1 MENESYCGCE
11 TEFMLFCT
19 ADRVGECNLENV
31 ERLHGSALYFCP
43 LTEKNRDMDSG
54 GTNLRIEKA
63 KLVVAGLAMAAVC
76 MIAPHTARAAV
87 PEAQMDGVMGQSLED
102 ETVYNDTLDSPMLGS
117 PIALFSAIAT
127 QAISTSYTDDFLGSS
142 FVEEGVYT
150 SATYYHRADYEDYQ
164 LLNGID
170 VSWWQ
175 AKDKKTTLLDWE
187 KAHDAGIDFAFV
199 RVGSRDSSD
208 GSIYEDTAAD
218 SHIQAAYE
226 NDINIGLYVFSQAL
240 TEKEAQEEA
249 KFALNQIKKYDWDV
263 TLPIVIDR
271 EKGSYNRLTAGK
283 LSKAK
288 ETAVCQ
294 AFADTITEAGYQASV
309 YASYSWIKSY
319 INTDNLEDCG
329 IWIAR
334 YNNTTTS
341 NSKSGTAYDD
351 VPYDYDFWQYSS
363 TSKVSGY
370 SGNLDTN
377 FWYKDTSIKT
387 TGLKATAESASGP
400 IALSWGKAADD
411 VTGYRVYRYDADQ
424 DKYVYLKSTTSRK
437 YTDEDVTSGKT
448 YQYKVRCYW
457 TIGGMNYY
465 GSYSSVVS
473 VTTPPAKVSN
483 VTTETRSSTAL
494 TLNWGKVSGA
504 SGYRIYKYN
513 TSSKAYEKVTTIS
526 KGSTV
531 SYKVTGLS
539 TATEYQFKVRAYK
552 KADGV
557 TIWGSSSSVYKDCT
571 KPAQTKNLKATTKL
585 SAVTLTWSKVARA
598 GGYQIYRYNSTTKKY
613 EKIATVKG
621 NKTFSYKNTG
631 LKKGTTMQ
639 YKVRAYKTYNG
650 ANYYGAYSGIV
661 SIKIK

>member
-1 MENESYCGCE
+1 MKW
-11 TEFMLFCT
+11 T
-19 ADRVGECNLENV
+19 
-31 ERLHGSALYFCP
+31 
-43 LTEKNRDMDSG
+43 
-54 GTNLRIEKA
+54 KA
-63 KLVVAGLAMAAVC
+63 KIIVAGLVLSAACVL
-76 MIAPHTARAAV
+76 APQQLRAAV
-87 PEAQMDGVMGQSLED
+87 PEAQMDGVMGQSIED
-102 ETVYNDTLDSPMLGS
+102 ETVYKDDIPAEETQYSLLRRAISL
-117 PIALFSAIAT
+117 LSATST
-127 QAISTSYTDDFLGSS
+127 QAVSTSYTQDFEDNS
-142 FVEEGVYT
+142 FTTDGDYT
-150 SATYYHRADYEDYQ
+150 SATYYHRSDYEDYQ
-164 LLNGID
+164 LINGID

-175 AKDKKTTLLDWE
+175 AKNKTTTLLNWE
-187 KAHDAGIDFAFV
+187 EIHNAGIDFAFV
-199 RVGSRDSSD
+199 RVGSRDSSS

-218 SHIQAAYE
+218 SHIQAALE
-226 NDINIGLYVFSQAL
+226 NDINIGLYIFSQAL
-240 TEKEAQEEA
+240 TEKEAREEA
-249 KFALNQIKKYDWDV
+249 NFVLNQIDKYDWDV

-283 LSKAK
+283 LSKTK

-294 AFADTITEAGYQASV
+294 AFADTIVEAGYQASV

-319 INTDNLEDCG
+319 INTDDLTDCG

-341 NSKSGTAYDD
+341 NTKSGTAYAD

-363 TSKVSGY
+363 TSRVDGY

-387 TGLKATAESASGP
+387 TGLKATAESTTGP
-400 IALSWGKAADD
+400 VTLSWSKAADD

-457 TIGGMNYY
+457 TIGGTNYY
-465 GSYSSVVS
+465 GNYSSVVS
-473 VTTPPAKVSN
+473 VTTPPAKVSG
-483 VTTETRSSTAL
+483 VSTAVRSSTYL
-494 TLNWGKVSGA
+494 TLSWDKVSGA

-531 SYKVTGLS
+531 SYKITGL
-539 TATEYQFKVRAYK
+539 TVATEYQFKVRAYK
-552 KADGV
+552 KTDTG
-557 TIWGSSSSVYKDCT
+557 TLWGSSSSAYKDCT
-571 KPAQTKNLKATTKL
+571 KPAQTKNLKAATKS
-585 SAVTLTWSKVARA
+585 SAVTLTWSKVAHA
-598 GGYQIYRYNSTTKKY
+598 GGYRIYRYNSKTKKY

-621 NKTFSYKNTG
+621 NKTFSYKDTK
-631 LKKGTTMQ
+631 LKKGSTMK

-650 ANYYGAYSGIV
+650 TNYYGAYSEVV
-661 SIKIK
+661 SIKVK

>member
-1 MENESYCGCE
+1 MKW
-11 TEFMLFCT
+11 T
-19 ADRVGECNLENV
+19 
-31 ERLHGSALYFCP
+31 
-43 LTEKNRDMDSG
+43 
-54 GTNLRIEKA
+54 KA
-63 KLVVAGLAMAAVC
+63 KIIVAGLVLSAACVL
-76 MIAPHTARAAV
+76 APQQLRAAV
-87 PEAQMDGVMGQSLED
+87 PEAQMDGVMGQSIED
-102 ETVYNDTLDSPMLGS
+102 ETVYKDDIPAEETQYSLLR
-117 PIALFSAIAT
+117 SAISLLSATST
-127 QAISTSYTDDFLGSS
+127 QAVSTFYTQDFEDNS
-142 FVEEGVYT
+142 FTTDGDYT
-150 SATYYHRADYEDYQ
+150 SATYYHRSDYEDYQ
-164 LLNGID
+164 LINGID

-175 AKDKKTTLLDWE
+175 AKNKTTTLLNWE
-187 KAHDAGIDFAFV
+187 EIHNAGIDFAFV
-199 RVGSRDSSD
+199 RVGSRDSSS

-218 SHIQAAYE
+218 SHIQAALE
-226 NDINIGLYVFSQAL
+226 NDINIGLYIFSQAL
-240 TEKEAQEEA
+240 TEKEAREEA
-249 KFALNQIKKYDWDV
+249 NFVLNQIDKYDWDV

-283 LSKAK
+283 LSKTK

-294 AFADTITEAGYQASV
+294 AFADTIVEAGYQASV

-319 INTDNLEDCG
+319 INTDDLTDCG

-341 NSKSGTAYDD
+341 NTKSGTAYAD

-363 TSKVSGY
+363 TSRVDGY

-387 TGLKATAESASGP
+387 TGVKASAESASGP
-400 IALSWGKAADD
+400 VKLSWSEAADD

-457 TIGGMNYY
+457 TIGGTNYC
-465 GSYSSVVS
+465 GNYSSVIS
-473 VTTPPAKVSN
+473 VTTPPAKVTE
-483 VTTETRSSTAL
+483 VDTETRSSTYL
-494 TLNWGKVSGA
+494 TLNWKKVSGA

-513 TSSKAYEKVTTIS
+513 TSSKSYEKVTTIS

-531 SYKVTGLS
+531 SYKITGL
-539 TATEYQFKVRAYK
+539 TVATEYQFKVRAYK
-552 KADGV
+552 KTDTG
-557 TIWGSSSSVYKDCT
+557 TLWGSSSSAYKDCT
-571 KPAQTKNLKATTKL
+571 KPAQTKNLKAATKT

-598 GGYQIYRYNSTTKKY
+598 GGYRIYRYNSKTKKY

-621 NKTFSYKNTG
+621 NKTFSYKNTK
-631 LKKGTTMQ
+631 LKKGSTMK

-650 ANYYGAYSGIV
+650 TNYYGAYSEVV
-661 SIKIK
+661 SIKVK

>member
-1 MENESYCGCE
+1 MKW
-11 TEFMLFCT
+11 T
-19 ADRVGECNLENV
+19 
-31 ERLHGSALYFCP
+31 
-43 LTEKNRDMDSG
+43 
-54 GTNLRIEKA
+54 KA
-63 KLVVAGLAMAAVC
+63 KIIVAGLVLSAACVL
-76 MIAPHTARAAV
+76 APQQLRAAV
-87 PEAQMDGVMGQSLED
+87 PEAQMDGVMGQSIED
-102 ETVYNDTLDSPMLGS
+102 ETVYKDDIPAEDTQYSLLR
-117 PIALFSAIAT
+117 SAISLLSATST
-127 QAISTSYTDDFLGSS
+127 QAVSTSYTQDFEDNS
-142 FVEEGVYT
+142 FTTDGDYT
-150 SATYYHRADYEDYQ
+150 SATYYHRSDYEDYQ
-164 LLNGID
+164 LINGID

-175 AKDKKTTLLDWE
+175 AKNKTTTLLNWE
-187 KAHDAGIDFAFV
+187 EIHNAGIDFAFV
-199 RVGSRDSSD
+199 RVGSRDSSS

-218 SHIQAAYE
+218 SHIQAALE
-226 NDINIGLYVFSQAL
+226 NDINIGLYIFSQAL
-240 TEKEAQEEA
+240 TEKEAREEA
-249 KFALNQIKKYDWDV
+249 NFVLNQIDKYDWDV

-283 LSKAK
+283 LSKTK

-294 AFADTITEAGYQASV
+294 AFADTIVEAGYQASV

-319 INTDNLEDCG
+319 INTDDLMDCG

-341 NSKSGTAYDD
+341 NTKSGTAYAD

-363 TSKVSGY
+363 TSRVDGY

-387 TGLKATAESASGP
+387 TGLKATAESATGP
-400 IALSWGKAADD
+400 VTLSWGKAADD

-424 DKYVYLKSTTSRK
+424 DKYVYLKSTASRK

-457 TIGGMNYY
+457 TIGGTNYY
-465 GSYSSVVS
+465 GNYSSVVS
-473 VTTPPAKVSN
+473 VTTPPAKVSG
-483 VTTETRSSTAL
+483 VSTAVRSSTYL
-494 TLNWGKVSGA
+494 TLSWDKVSGA

-531 SYKVTGLS
+531 SYKITGL
-539 TATEYQFKVRAYK
+539 TVATEYQFKVRAYK
-552 KADGV
+552 KTDTG
-557 TIWGSSSSVYKDCT
+557 TLWGSSSSAYKDCT
-571 KPAQTKNLKATTKL
+571 KPAQTKNLKAATKS

-598 GGYQIYRYNSTTKKY
+598 GGYRIYRYNSKTKKY

-621 NKTFSYKNTG
+621 NKTFSYKDTK
-631 LKKGTTMQ
+631 LKKGSTMK

-650 ANYYGAYSGIV
+650 TNYYGAYSEVV
-661 SIKIK
+661 SIKVK

>member
-1 MENESYCGCE
+1 MKW
-11 TEFMLFCT
+11 T
-19 ADRVGECNLENV
+19 
-31 ERLHGSALYFCP
+31 
-43 LTEKNRDMDSG
+43 
-54 GTNLRIEKA
+54 KA
-63 KLVVAGLAMAAVC
+63 KIIVAGLVLSAACVL
-76 MIAPHTARAAV
+76 APQQLRAAV
-87 PEAQMDGVMGQSLED
+87 PEAQMDGVMGQSIED
-102 ETVYNDTLDSPMLGS
+102 ETVYKDDIPAEDTQYSLLR
-117 PIALFSAIAT
+117 SAISLLSATST
-127 QAISTSYTDDFLGSS
+127 QAVRTSYTKDFEDNS
-142 FVEEGVYT
+142 FTTDGDYT
-150 SATYYHRADYEDYQ
+150 SATYYHRSDYEDYQ
-164 LLNGID
+164 LINGID

-175 AKDKKTTLLDWE
+175 AKNKTTTLLNWE
-187 KAHDAGIDFAFV
+187 EIHNAGIDFAFV
-199 RVGSRDSSD
+199 RVGSRDSSS

-218 SHIQAAYE
+218 SHIQAALE
-226 NDINIGLYVFSQAL
+226 NDINIGLYIFSQAL
-240 TEKEAQEEA
+240 TEKEAREEA
-249 KFALNQIKKYDWDV
+249 NFVLNQIDKYDWDV

-283 LSKAK
+283 LSKTK

-294 AFADTITEAGYQASV
+294 AFADTIVEAGYQASV

-319 INTDNLEDCG
+319 INTDDLTDCG

-341 NSKSGTAYDD
+341 NTKSGTAYAD

-363 TSKVSGY
+363 TSRVDGY

-387 TGLKATAESASGP
+387 TGLKATAESATGP
-400 IALSWGKAADD
+400 VTLSWSKAADD

-424 DKYVYLKSTTSRK
+424 DKYVYLKSTASRK

-457 TIGGMNYY
+457 TIGGTNYY
-465 GSYSSVVS
+465 GNYSSVVS
-473 VTTPPAKVSN
+473 VTTPPAKVSG
-483 VTTETRSSTAL
+483 VSTAVRSSTYL
-494 TLNWGKVSGA
+494 TLSWDKVSGA

-531 SYKVTGLS
+531 SYKITGL
-539 TATEYQFKVRAYK
+539 TVATEYQFKVRAYK
-552 KADGV
+552 KTDTG
-557 TIWGSSSSVYKDCT
+557 TLWGSSSSAYKDCT
-571 KPAQTKNLKATTKL
+571 KPAQTKNLKAATKS

-598 GGYQIYRYNSTTKKY
+598 GGYRIYRYNSKTKKY

-621 NKTFSYKNTG
+621 NKTFSYKDTK
-631 LKKGTTMQ
+631 LKKGSTMK

-650 ANYYGAYSGIV
+650 TNYYGAYSEVV
-661 SIKIK
+661 SIKVK

>member
-1 MENESYCGCE
+1 M
-11 TEFMLFCT
+11 
-19 ADRVGECNLENV
+19 NV
-31 ERLHGSALYFCP
+31 H
-43 LTEKNRDMDSG
+43 DG
-54 GTNLRIEKA
+54 GRKLKWTKA
-63 KLVVAGLAMAAVC
+63 KIIVAGLVLSAACVL
-76 MIAPHTARAAV
+76 APQQLRAAV
-87 PEAQMDGVMGQSLED
+87 PEAQMDGVMGQSIED
-102 ETVYNDTLDSPMLGS
+102 ETVYKDDIPAEDTQYSLLR
-117 PIALFSAIAT
+117 SAISLLSATST
-127 QAISTSYTDDFLGSS
+127 QAVRTSYTQDFEDNS
-142 FVEEGVYT
+142 FTTDGDYT
-150 SATYYHRADYEDYQ
+150 SATYYHRSDYEDYQ
-164 LLNGID
+164 LINGID

-175 AKDKKTTLLDWE
+175 AKNKTTTLLNWE
-187 KAHDAGIDFAFV
+187 EIHNAGIDFAFV
-199 RVGSRDSSD
+199 RVGSRDSSS

-218 SHIQAAYE
+218 SHIQAALE
-226 NDINIGLYVFSQAL
+226 NDINIGLYIFSQAL
-240 TEKEAQEEA
+240 TEKEAREEA
-249 KFALNQIKKYDWDV
+249 NFVLNQIDKYDWDV

-283 LSKAK
+283 LSKTK

-294 AFADTITEAGYQASV
+294 AFADTIVEAGYQASV

-319 INTDNLEDCG
+319 INTDDLTDCG

-341 NSKSGTAYDD
+341 NTKSGTAYAD

-363 TSKVSGY
+363 TSRVDGY

-387 TGLKATAESASGP
+387 TGLKATAESATGP
-400 IALSWGKAADD
+400 VTLSWSKAADD

-424 DKYVYLKSTTSRK
+424 DKYVYLKSTASRK

-457 TIGGMNYY
+457 TIGGTNYY
-465 GSYSSVVS
+465 GNYSSVVS
-473 VTTPPAKVSN
+473 VTTPPAKVSG
-483 VTTETRSSTAL
+483 VSTAVRSSTYL
-494 TLNWGKVSGA
+494 TLSWDKVSGA

-531 SYKVTGLS
+531 SYKITGL
-539 TATEYQFKVRAYK
+539 TVATEYQFKVRAYK
-552 KADGV
+552 KTDTG
-557 TIWGSSSSVYKDCT
+557 TLWGSSSSAYKDCT
-571 KPAQTKNLKATTKL
+571 KPAQTKNLKAATKS

-598 GGYQIYRYNSTTKKY
+598 GGYRIYRYNSKTKKY

-621 NKTFSYKNTG
+621 NKTFSYKDTK
-631 LKKGTTMQ
+631 LKKGSTMK

-650 ANYYGAYSGIV
+650 TNYYGAYSEVV
-661 SIKIK
+661 SIKVK